1 MIRSLLLL
9 AALTGGT
16 TALADIPPANS
27 RQCQGAATGSA
38 CTTDDG
44 RPGTCVA
51 TMVSRPDY
59 SAGFPPKTKQVEMV
73 LCVASA
79 SAKQVSALP
88 FALGA
93 ALMVLV
99 LGGLVASRLAARGR
113 REAATAR

>member
-1 MIRSLLLL
+1 MTRSLLL
-9 AALTGGT
+9 AALTCST
-16 TALADIPPANS
+16 VTLADVPPSNS
-27 RQCQGAATGSA
+27 RQCQGAATGTA

-44 RPGTCVA
+44 KPGTCIA

-79 SAKQVSALP
+79 SAKQVSPFP
-88 FALGA
+88 FAIGA
-93 ALMVLV
+93 ALMLVV
-99 LGGLVASRLAARGR
+99 LGGLLAVRLAARGR